1 MAVRSPQ
8 PMGTAPPS
16 VCLRLVRSGK
26 STILKQMQILSG
38 TGFNAREIQTFR
50 EIIHANILDAI
61 QVRTARCDAT
71 GDCSQLRASVRA
83 SAGCC
88 SDCAERP
95 R

>member
-1 MAVRSPQ
+1 MRLAHRRC
-8 PMGTAPPS
+8 ALRRCPS
-16 VCLRLVRSGK
+16 VCLVCSGK

-71 GDCSQLRASVRA
+71 GD
-83 SAGCC
+83 
-88 SDCAERP
+88 
-95 R
+95 

>member
-1 MAVRSPQ
+1 
-8 PMGTAPPS
+8 MGWQCAHRRLCTAPPF

-61 QVRTARCDAT
+61 QVRIDDGGGCDWPACIGARLC
-71 GDCSQLRASVRA
+71 LLLP
-83 SAGCC
+83 
-88 SDCAERP
+88 DCAERP
-95 R
+95 P